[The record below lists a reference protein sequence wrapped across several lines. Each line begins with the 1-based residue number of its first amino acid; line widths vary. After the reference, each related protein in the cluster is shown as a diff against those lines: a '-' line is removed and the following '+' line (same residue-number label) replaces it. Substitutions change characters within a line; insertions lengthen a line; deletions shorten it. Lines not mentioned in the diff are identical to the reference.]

1 MPPYICYFCNK
12 IFDQRAHLKNH
23 FNKQKKC
30 KFKKYDLNK
39 KIKTEISHEDM
50 ILLFEIQDTP
60 LTLSIVL
67 RTTLSL
73 PVLLT
78 ATQSLHNQDEP
89 KCGSKIATQD
99 VFKKTS

>member
-12 IFDQRAHLKNH
+12 IFDQREHLKNH

-50 ILLFEIQDTP
+50 ILLFEIGEY
-60 LTLSIVL
+60 
-67 RTTLSL
+67 
-73 PVLLT
+73 
-78 ATQSLHNQDEP
+78 HNL
-89 KCGSKIATQD
+89 
-99 VFKKTS
+99 F